1 MNALLGS
8 CPNNTEVYLTPL
20 ISTQNHTVAGLKVI
34 ILSKQMIDYTLL
46 PKVGNWIFFHGTL
59 HTYPFLE
66 IQVLG
71 ISWYL

>member
-8 CPNNTEVYLTPL
+8 CPNNTEVYLTPI

-46 PKVGNWIFFHGTL
+46 PKVGN
-59 HTYPFLE
+59 
-66 IQVLG
+66 
-71 ISWYL
+71 